1 MKLGKR
7 DFVKYVNV
15 LQGTDSVP
23 GFSCGNTLPLTG
35 VPFAFV
41 NFCPQTSGQPRW
53 FFNSNDRRVCAAIRV
68 THQPS
73 PWISDYGQLG
83 FMPVSGDLRLNLGQ
97 LEGAFGE
104 MTLRPDYMKVTLL
117 TQRASAEL
125 TPCEHGCVMRY
136 IYDNPSNAGLDILNA
151 SGDTYFEFDFG
162 RNLIRGYT
170 TALEGGDVSGRF
182 REYFVLAPDAAF
194 DADET
199 FVFEDGKK
207 SETFDPGK
215 KHAHIR
221 WKSGFGGAVTV
232 KAAFSYISTEQA
244 EYNLSREL
252 TGAYSE
258 IFDRV
263 RAGANEL
270 WRARLSLI
278 NVKSDL
284 PKKEAIEDYKTFYT
298 CLYRCFLFPHI
309 MHEESPDGRLLHYSP
324 YDGNIHEGLM
334 YTDHGFWDVAKTTY
348 PLYSIICPDDYAN
361 MLQAWLSVYSEY
373 GVMPKWPSPGERA
386 AMPGTLV
393 DSLFGEAAVK
403 GIDFDA
409 KKALA
414 ALLSHADS
422 EGPRPGSGR
431 RGGHD
436 YAEYGYLPE
445 DMYAHESVAAT
456 LDYMY
461 GDYCIAQVAKL
472 CGDEPTTAR
481 LLERSRGYAKLF
493 DPEFN
498 LLRGLNSDG
507 TRRGNFDP
515 IEWGMEYC
523 EGSAYQC
530 AYSVFHDFE
539 GLAGLYG
546 GNKLLEQLSSLEAMP
561 STARNG
567 SYGSEIHEAS
577 EMMKNGFGQVNIGNQ
592 PGYHVPYIFAELGA
606 PAKTQDLIRRVMR
619 KLFSYKPDGL
629 PGDDDNGSM
638 TGYFVF
644 SSIGFYPLCPA
655 KPEYTLGSPLFRKA
669 TIKLPDGGKFKVRT
683 AGANPSDTPY
693 VAKYLLDGNLIEGCH
708 LPHDAIRDGA
718 TLTFVMR

>member
-15 LQGTDSVP
+15 KQGTDSTH

-41 NFCPQTSGQPRW
+41 NFCPATSFQPRW
-53 FFNSNDRRVCAAIRV
+53 FFNSNDRRVSAAIRV

-83 FMPVSGDLRLNLGQ
+83 FMPVSGDLRLDIHQ

-104 MTLRPDYMKVTLL
+104 MTLKPDYLKVTML

-125 TPCEHGCVMRY
+125 APTEHGCVMRY
-136 IYDNPSNAGLDILNA
+136 TYDNPVNAGLDIYNLG
-151 SGDTYFEFDFG
+151 GDTYYEFDSEH
-162 RNLIRGYT
+162 NLIRGYT
-170 TALEGGDVSGRF
+170 TALEGGDVTGKF
-182 REYFVLAPDAAF
+182 REYFVLAPDTVLDVA
-194 DADET
+194 ES
-199 FVFEDGKK
+199 FVFENNQRTGT
-207 SETFDPGK
+207 ETPGK
-215 KHAHIR
+215 KHTHIR
-221 WKSGFGGAVTV
+221 WKTGFSGTV
-232 KAAFSYISTEQA
+232 IIKAAFSYISFEQA

-252 TGAYSE
+252 PDDFAE
-258 IFDRV
+258 VFE
-263 RAGANEL
+263 RAKNDAHEL
-270 WRARLSLI
+270 WQSRLSCI
-278 NVKSDL
+278 SVKSDL
-284 PKKEAIEDYKTFYT
+284 PKKDAIEDFKTFYT

-309 MHEESPDGRLLHYSP
+309 MHEETEDGRLLHYSP
-324 YDGNIHEGLM
+324 YDGTIHEGLM

-361 MLQAWLSVYSEY
+361 MLQAWLSVYDEY

-431 RGGHD
+431 RGGQD
-436 YAEYGYLPE
+436 YAKYGYLPE
-445 DMYAHESVAAT
+445 DLYRHESVAAT

-461 GDYCIAQVAKL
+461 GDYCIAQVAQL
-472 CGDEPTTAR
+472 CGDDETASR
-481 LLERSRGYAKLF
+481 LLERSHGYAKLF
-493 DPEFN
+493 DPEYGI
-498 LLRGLNSDG
+498 LRGLNSDG
-507 TRRGNFDP
+507 TRRAGFDP

-530 AYSVFHDFE
+530 AYSVYHDFE
-539 GLAGLYG
+539 GLRALYG
-546 GNKLLEQLSSLEAMP
+546 GDNLLRQLSSLETMP

-567 SYGSEIHEAS
+567 SYGAEIHEAT
-577 EMMKNGFGQVNIGNQ
+577 EMMKNGLGQINIGNQ
-592 PGYHVPYIFAELGA
+592 PGFHVPYIFTELGA
-606 PAKTQDLIRRVMR
+606 PEKTQALIRRVMR

-644 SSIGFYPLCPA
+644 SALGFFPLCPA

-669 TIKLPDGGKFKVRT
+669 TIKLPDGGKFKIRT
-683 AGANPSDTPY
+683 VGNPSETPY
-693 VAKYLLDGNLIEGCH
+693 VSKYVIDGMPIEGCH
-708 LPHDAIRDGA
+708 LSHFDIRDGS